1 MGFIDAIGTGI
12 GKIALLI
19 LGLFII
25 IVGFAMF
32 ASKLEFPG
40 FIVIIIGIG
49 VMIGAKSYSR

>member
-25 IVGFAMF
+25 LFGLGIFKTNQTIGAITFLV
-32 ASKLEFPG
+32 
-40 FIVIIIGIG
+40 GIG

>member
-32 ASKLEFPG
+32 ASKLEVLG
-40 FIVIIIGIG
+40 FIVLIIGIG
-49 VMIGAKSYSR
+49 VMVGAKSYSR